1 MKVVGI
7 IPARLQSSRL
17 AEKLLLQETGK
28 PLLQYVWEVATA
40 SSVLDD
46 VLIATDSERIFD
58 TVQGFG
64 GHAEMTADHPSGTD
78 RVAEVA
84 KRCCADAEV
93 IVNLQGDEP
102 ELEPETIDALVGALH
117 AGNTEMATVAAPIR
131 DADVVGN
138 PDCVKVVVD
147 DTGQALYF
155 SRSSIPFSRDRSVT
169 ELLSAER
176 ASPWLLHVGL
186 YAYRREFLLSLTSM
200 PPSSLEQIEKLEQLR
215 ALQSGARIAVA
226 VVPQAAVGIDTA
238 EDYAAFVQRQ
248 LSLDSR

>member
-1 MKVVGI
+1 MNVVGI

-17 AEKLLLQETGK
+17 PEKLLLQETGK

-40 SSVLDD
+40 SSALHD
-46 VLIATDSERIFD
+46 VIIATDSERIFD
-58 TVQGFG
+58 TVQSFG

-78 RVAEVA
+78 RVAEIA
-84 KRCCADAEV
+84 RRCCAGAEV

-102 ELEPETIDALVGALH
+102 ELEPDTIEALVAAIH
-117 AGNTEMATVAAPIR
+117 RGNTEMATVAAPIR
-131 DADVVGN
+131 DAGVVSD

-147 DTGQALYF
+147 DKGQALYF
-155 SRSSIPFSRDRSVT
+155 SRSTIPFSRDTSVAD
-169 ELLSAER
+169 LLSADGM
-176 ASPWLLHVGL
+176 SPWLLHVGL
-186 YAYRREFLLSLTSM
+186 YAYRRDFLLSLTSM
-200 PPSSLEQIEKLEQLR
+200 PPSSLEQLEKLEQLR

-248 LSLDSR
+248 LAADCR